1 MELIQFYHF
10 LGFLQKLDY
19 KKKEVLRLNKKIMM
33 QKKLIKM
40 FIIVLSVVSVGSTSI
55 KAMVTMIRNT
65 PGIYMIFQVG
75 ESLERNVIIAKKEPL
90 YVYP

>member
-1 MELIQFYHF
+1 
-10 LGFLQKLDY
+10 
-19 KKKEVLRLNKKIMM
+19 
-33 QKKLIKM
+33 M

-90 YVYP
+90 YVYT